1 VGQFEDVTEAPV
13 VFSIVSANYL
23 AYAITLMQSVRQHHP
38 AAHRYVILADEA
50 QGELGLDPTLFTLV
64 PVVELGIPYPNHFAF
79 RYSVLEFNT
88 AIKPFAARWLAER
101 YPAEPVIYLDPDIF
115 VVSPLV
121 EVLGATSTGALA
133 VVAPHLTAPLTDD
146 KRPDEQTFL
155 RVGTYN
161 LGFIALGPHEDRP
174 ALIDWWAAKLERL
187 AYVDLEAGLFTDQKW
202 IDLVPGLFADVTILR
217 HPGYDLAYWNLAHRP
232 VAAGPDGT
240 LLADG
245 QPISFVHFSGVDIRN
260 PDAFSIHQNRYDA
273 DGIGG
278 LRDLYFR
285 YLDLLKANGYDRF
298 SRIPYAWARLRD
310 GTAITAETRAIFR
323 HRFDVGRPD
332 EVADPFR
339 LGSADFAEPISLPDR
354 VVRYLWRQYP
364 RFRAWAPFRL
374 AMNRVGPRVRWTMR
388 RFMTTRSLPPSIKA
402 ANDAARAV
410 SLAYPTTRPT
420 GVDARLRANVI
431 GYLVGEFGVAEA
443 ARSLIQ
449 SAQAGGVKVALLN
462 VTASATAREEDLRLA
477 GAHGDVAPHAVN
489 VLCVNADQTELVMA
503 SLGPRIID
511 GRYNI
516 GVWFW
521 ELARFPTEWQP
532 SIDRLDEIW
541 VATDFVRASV
551 AGATT
556 KPVRTIRMAVDAT
569 PARPYR
575 RAEFGLPEDRFL
587 FLFSFDFSS
596 YVARKNPLAT
606 VRAFR
611 SAFPPGDDRVG
622 LVLKSTNGHRDRD
635 ELRRI
640 NEAINSDPR
649 IRLLDGFMSR
659 DEVFGLESV
668 VDSYVSL
675 HRSEGFGLG
684 LAESMSLGKPVI
696 GTGYSGNMEFMNPGN
711 SCVVSYRL
719 VDVQPGEYPH
729 PEGQVWADP
738 DLDEATYYLRRLVD
752 EPAFAQDLG
761 RRAREHMARE
771 FNANAVGARIAG
783 ELRRVLDSATGPG
796 A

>member
-1 VGQFEDVTEAPV
+1 MTQAPV
-13 VFSIVSANYL
+13 FFSIVSANYL

-38 AAHRYVILADEA
+38 SSHRYVVLADEA
-50 QGELGLDPTLFTLV
+50 EGDLGLDSTLFSLV
-64 PVVELGIPYPNHFAF
+64 PVADLGLPHLAHFAF

-88 AIKPFAARWLAER
+88 AIKPFAARWLAAR
-101 YPAEPVIYLDPDIF
+101 HSADPIIYLDPDIY

-121 EVLGATSTGALA
+121 EVLSATSSGALA
-133 VVAPHLTAPLTDD
+133 VVTPHLTAPLTDE

-161 LGFIALGPHEDRP
+161 LGFISLGPHEARP

-202 IDLVPGLFADVTILR
+202 IDLVPGLFPDVWILR
-217 HPGYDLAYWNLAHRP
+217 HPGYDLAYWNLPHRP
-232 VAAGPDGT
+232 VTAAPGGA

-245 QPISFVHFSGVDIRN
+245 QPVSFVHFSGVDVRN

-298 SRIPYAWARLRD
+298 SRMPYAWARLGD
-310 GTAITAETRAIFR
+310 GTSISAETRAIFR
-323 HRFDVGRPD
+323 HRFDIGRPD
-332 EVADPFR
+332 EVADPFG
-339 LGSADFAEPISLPDR
+339 LTSASFAEPVSLPDR
-354 VVRYLWRQYP
+354 LIRYVWRQYP

-374 AMNRVGPRVRWTMR
+374 AMNRVGPRVRWALR
-388 RFMTTRSLPPSIKA
+388 RFMTRRSLPPSIRA
-402 ANDAARAV
+402 ANDTARA
-410 SLAYPTTRPT
+410 STLAYPTSRPT

-431 GYLVGEFGVAEA
+431 GYLMGEFGVAEA

-449 SAQAGGVKVALLN
+449 SAQAGGVEVALIN
-462 VTASATAREEDLRLA
+462 VTASATAREQDLRLA
-477 GAHGDVAPHAVN
+477 DALGEVAPHPVN
-489 VLCVNADQTELVMA
+489 VICVNADQTELVMA
-503 SLGPRIID
+503 SLGPRIVD
-511 GRYNI
+511 GRYNV

-521 ELARFPTEWQP
+521 ELGRFPAAWQP

-541 VATDFVRASV
+541 VATRFVQQSV

-556 KPVRTIRMAVDAT
+556 KPVRTIRMAVNAT
-569 PARPYR
+569 PARPYSR
-575 RAEFGLPEDRFL
+575 SEFGLPEDRFL

-606 VRAFR
+606 VSAFR
-611 SAFPPGDDRVG
+611 SAFPLEDDRVG

-635 ELRRI
+635 ELRRLS
-640 NEAINSDPR
+640 EAIEGDPR

-719 VDVQPGEYPH
+719 VDVKPGEYPY

-738 DLDEATYYLRRLVD
+738 DLDEAAYYLRRLVD
-752 EPAFAQDLG
+752 EPSFAQALG

-783 ELRRVLDSATGPG
+783 ELRRILDRRNG